1 MNGAPHDSH
10 DEWFDGPDNTV
21 ALLLVGAPI
30 VEETMK
36 IGLTIWGVEKRPW
49 LFSGGGLI
57 SGAMFA
63 ATEAVLYLPVFIPNP
78 TDEIVLWRWMI
89 CILPH
94 VSCSSLAEQCGCG
107 LSLADS
113 SASLSC

>member
-1 MNGAPHDSH
+1 
-10 DEWFDGPDNTV
+10 V
-21 ALLLVGAPI
+21 VLLIVGAPI

-49 LFSGGGLI
+49 LFLWRWQILLCGLI

-63 ATEAVLYLPVFIPNP
+63 ASEALPYLTVFISNP
-78 TDEIVLWRWMI
+78 TDEIVLSRWMI